1 MTTGFTNSNFD
12 ADSYVKQR
20 PRYQQLNVELVKAWH
35 KQSSGSF
42 DTVLDMGCG
51 PGNFSWQ
58 LTSAFRNV
66 IGLDPSPSMLQS
78 ARSGQ
83 TPRLLGIST
92 ELPDGHSIDFKEGV
106 GEDTKLPDGIADCIT
121 MATSAHW
128 LPWEQDPSG
137 EGIWKEIGRLLKSG
151 GSCIFLGYGPFMLKD
166 RPIIDAGLFQALHDP
181 QGYGKYFEIKTPMSP
196 TSLGLGLYYGIPKPS
211 SASSF
216 DTTQTRQILF
226 NTSERR
232 RQQSLQYTPDLS
244 AEAMA
249 GVDEGGTVLTP
260 ETPAS
265 AVPQWVRST
274 GIQDLGNAGLIIPSN
289 TGADGVPKT
298 TLRGMALYQRTAS
311 AWPRYLSDHPEEKEL
326 EKTDQDLFFRVLN
339 DLRKKEAKETGGKVL
354 GWDDEFE
361 VQAPVTYLVVRKKA

>member
-1 MTTGFTNSNFD
+1 
-12 ADSYVKQR
+12 
-20 PRYQQLNVELVKAWH
+20 
-35 KQSSGSF
+35 
-42 DTVLDMGCG
+42 
-51 PGNFSWQ
+51 
-58 LTSAFRNV
+58 
-66 IGLDPSPSMLQS
+66 
-78 ARSGQ
+78 
-83 TPRLLGIST
+83 
-92 ELPDGHSIDFKEGV
+92 
-106 GEDTKLPDGIADCIT
+106 
-121 MATSAHW
+121 
-128 LPWEQDPSG
+128 
-137 EGIWKEIGRLLKSG
+137 
-151 GSCIFLGYGPFMLKD
+151 
-166 RPIIDAGLFQALHDP
+166 
-181 QGYGKYFEIKTPMSP
+181 MSP

-216 DTTQTRQILF
+216 DATQTRQILF

-326 EKTDQDLFFRVLN
+326 EKTDQDLFFRVLD
-339 DLRKKEAKETGGKVL
+339 DLRKKEAEETGGKVL

-361 VQAPVTYLVVRKKA
+361 VSRAQRQLGRRAHRTHKGITLTLGDLFLTGASPGDISGREKESLRQNRTRTHISELGELTGKFNELMSMPSVRHRLMATMLTRALVPDLDHGTH